1 MKAKVIDVHYRKDS
15 ESFPKWM
22 KYEITLL
29 YEDGT
34 TEKIPAYGRDLQDA
48 LQRVVHDHKVE
59 KISEKIEKVPLA
71 VWLLLWF
78 TYIGILVSV
87 YYTTHNHW
95 VVLGG
100 IFGIAGVVGSLGW
113 WGRSQNSLNKFQEE
127 FKGN

>member
-15 ESFPKWM
+15 ESFPSWM

-48 LQRVVHDHKVE
+48 LSRVVHDHKV
-59 KISEKIEKVPLA
+59 KKLNRRVSQVPVA

-78 TYIGILVSV
+78 SYLGILILAWED
-87 YYTTHNHW
+87 TQNHW
-95 VVLGG
+95 ILLGG
-100 IFGIAGVVGSLGW
+100 FAGVIAVFLNLNW
-113 WGRSQNSLNKFQEE
+113 WGRLRNRNKD
-127 FKGN
+127 

>member
-15 ESFPKWM
+15 ESFPQWM

-78 TYIGILVSV
+78 SYMGIIVSA
-87 YYTTHNHW
+87 YTITGNHW

-100 IFGIAGVVGSLGW
+100 VLGIGAVVASLNW
-113 WGRSQNSLNKFQEE
+113 WGKLRNRS
-127 FKGN
+127 

>member
-15 ESFPKWM
+15 QTFPQWM

-48 LQRVVHDHKVE
+48 LSRVVHDQKVQ
-59 KISEKIEKVPLA
+59 KLNRRVSQVPVA

-78 TYIGILVSV
+78 SYLGILILAWED
-87 YYTTHNHW
+87 TQNHW
-95 VVLGG
+95 ILLGG
-100 IFGIAGVVGSLGW
+100 LGGVIAVFLNLNW
-113 WGRSQNSLNKFQEE
+113 WGRLRNRNR
-127 FKGN
+127 N

>member
-15 ESFPKWM
+15 QTFPKWM

-48 LQRVVHDHKVE
+48 LSRVVHDHKVQ
-59 KISEKIEKVPLA
+59 KLNRKASQVPLA

-78 TYIGILVSV
+78 SYMGILVSA
-87 YYTTHNHW
+87 YTITNNSW

-100 IFGIAGVVGSLGW
+100 VLGIGAVVGSLGW
-113 WGRSQNSLNKFQEE
+113 SGKLRNRS
-127 FKGN
+127 